1 MSCFVTRAAAAI
13 AFVVAAA
20 AHADPVPG
28 TVRLP
33 AELTDMQAGRML
45 IRAGRLEHARAFLEQ
60 ARPADDR
67 EWVERLFLLGRIEIQ
82 LGRPGHAAERFEAIL
97 ARRPELTRV
106 RLELARA
113 YFLAGQDDKAKH
125 HFTSSLADELPSSV
139 ETVVEGFLR
148 GIDARKRWSV
158 SLSAS
163 MLPETRRPDREEV
176 LIGGVPFRLSE
187 DARASSGVGALI
199 SAGASFSPK
208 VSDNVRGVLAASAAA
223 KMYERSDWNDVSAS
237 GDFGLTRL
245 TDRGGVSGG
254 LRLGRRW
261 VGGDAYNRTF
271 GPWAQAHVRLSS
283 STRLGLAVSAGY
295 RAHDESTARDGWRIA
310 LTPRLA
316 HLLDSRTS
324 IRVEPTFEIVEAKT
338 DHHGS
343 RSIGLGAT
351 IARTFDGGLSV
362 SISPGIHVRRYA
374 AEDPLFGTRQIDR
387 SYQLGVR
394 VRYRSL
400 RFAGFAPWIGY
411 SFESN
416 RSNIPIRE
424 YSNHGVIAGVSR
436 TF

>member
-1 MSCFVTRAAAAI
+1 MSSFVTRAAAAI

-176 LIGGVPFRLSE
+176 LIGGVPFRLSD
-187 DARASSGVGALI
+187 DARASSGAGGLL
-199 SAGASFSPK
+199 SAGVSFSPAIT
-208 VSDNVRGVLAASAAA
+208 DDLRGVLAASAAA
-223 KMYERSDWNDVSAS
+223 KLYERSDWNDLSAS
-237 GDFGLTRL
+237 GDLGLTRL
-245 TDRGGVSGG
+245 YDHGSVSGG
-254 LRLGRRW
+254 LRVGRRW
-261 VGGDAYNRTF
+261 VGGDGYHRSL
-271 GPWAQAHVRLSS
+271 GPWAQARLRLSG
-283 STRLGLAVSAGY
+283 STRLGLALSAGY
-295 RAHDESTARDGWRIA
+295 RSHDERRDRDGWRVSA
-310 LTPRLA
+310 SPRLLHA
-316 HLLDSRTS
+316 LDSRTS
-324 IRVEPTFEIVEAKT
+324 IKVEPTFEVVEAKAG
-338 DHHGS
+338 HHGS
-343 RSIGLGAT
+343 RLLGFGAT
-351 IARTFDGGLSV
+351 ISRAFENGLFASLTT
-362 SISPGIHVRRYA
+362 SAHVRRHA
-374 AEDPLFGTRQIDR
+374 ARDPLFGNRQIDR
-387 SYQLGVR
+387 NLQLGVR
-394 VRYRSL
+394 VRHRSL